1 MQHLMKRYIEL
12 HKPIAFN
19 NVLTP
24 NFLMK
29 LSDHY
34 NQVAATALLRILLED
49 LFFSGGYIYCPSI
62 FFFVLGSKQL
72 RKFLILRKQVI

>member
-49 LFFSGGYIYCPSI
+49 LFFCRGVYLLSQYI
-62 FFFVLGSKQL
+62 FFCP
-72 RKFLILRKQVI
+72 R

>member
-19 NVLTP
+19 KVLTP

-49 LFFSGGYIYCPSI
+49 I
-62 FFFVLGSKQL
+62 FFCRGGIFTVPVYF
-72 RKFLILRKQVI
+72 FLS